1 MMIEQIHTL
10 YPEKQGFILEHDRD
24 EDYYVFVHFL
34 TEVALHNGDIVNAGA
49 CILYP
54 PHSARYFRAENSA
67 LVHNWF
73 HAYGNFDELMEK
85 YGLKLN
91 TFYYPKEVNEITSI
105 LQDLEFEF
113 LSQSAYYESLCSL
126 KMEELFVKIA
136 RATSPTTYVDKKT
149 YQRFINLRLYLQ
161 ENYHQIQSIEP
172 LAQRVGLSPSRF
184 YVLYKKVFGVTPKQ
198 DLLDIRLKHAKQL
211 LRQKHYSV
219 GEISEMVGYT
229 NAYHFIRQFKLQ
241 TGETPLQFSKNS
253 I

>member
-1 MMIEQIHTL
+1 
-10 YPEKQGFILEHDRD
+10 
-24 EDYYVFVHFL
+24 
-34 TEVALHNGDIVNAGA
+34 
-49 CILYP
+49 
-54 PHSARYFRAENSA
+54 
-67 LVHNWF
+67 
-73 HAYGNFDELMEK
+73 MEK

-229 NAYHFIRQFKLQ
+229 NTYHFIRQFKLQ